1 MKIKRAVTQKLFV
14 WLAVAMVF
22 ATCVFAFL
30 IVYMQKITDKTAGDL
45 GEMYMSEMMWQLQDH
60 LESIV
65 EIKLEEVEHIAVHAN
80 GFQGE
85 ELRENITDIA
95 KLTGFDYVA
104 LYDNKGNYETIFGK
118 SAWYHNING
127 FVENVLSGKKVATTG
142 YLTNNGSKYIVFG
155 IPAYYEMDNGVYS
168 DVLLAGF
175 SVEKLYEY
183 IEFEKENQ
191 YSNNASISII
201 LTNGSYVLK
210 RESVES
216 DDFYTQI
223 KNTGDFVDVG
233 LDEGI
238 ADIEKAMSGGKS
250 FSCAVS
256 TETEEI
262 HVYGAAA
269 KSPSNWYLVLT
280 MPRSATDTMIDSHS
294 EASLGAFA
302 IACFIVLSM
311 LFILF
316 GLYMRLS
323 NQQLAETE
331 LARAEAES
339 ANRAK
344 STFLFNASHDIRTP
358 MNAIQGFARII
369 EKNHDNSE
377 LVKETI
383 SKINQSGDT
392 LMQLLND
399 VLELSR
405 IESGRLELELKPL
418 DLDEQIKNIKTMFQ
432 QDMAAAKLD
441 FSVETDIK
449 DSVVICD
456 GLKLTQILMN
466 LLSNAK
472 KFTPEGGKV
481 VCGVKQNSSSDG
493 IGEYTFY
500 VRDTGIGMSEEFQ
513 KSAFEQFERE
523 RTSTVSGVQGSGLG
537 LSIVKSIVN
546 KMEGSCE
553 LESKLG
559 EGSEFRIKLK
569 LPISDINLSIDNTKS
584 NSAIDV
590 SGKTVLLVEDND
602 FNREITRYI
611 LEELGMSVVEAED
624 GSVALETLKNNP
636 PDTFDLI
643 LMDIQMPI
651 MDGFTASR
659 EIRSLKNDKYS
670 KIPIIALTAN
680 AFNEDRERCINA
692 GMNAH
697 ICKPID
703 PEKLRETIA
712 KLTD

>member
-1 MKIKRAVTQKLFV
+1 MKIRRAVTKKLFV
-14 WLAVAMVF
+14 WLSAAMIF
-22 ATCVFAFL
+22 STCVFAFL
-30 IVYMQKITDKTAGDL
+30 IIHIQKITDKTTGDL

-80 GFQGE
+80 GFQGA
-85 ELRENITDIA
+85 ELRKNVSDIA

-104 LYDNKGNYETIFGK
+104 LYDDEGNYETVFGK
-118 SAWYHNING
+118 SAWYHDING
-127 FVENVLSGKKVATTG
+127 FVKNVLSGKKAATTG
-142 YLTNNGSKYIVFG
+142 YLTYDGGKYIVFG
-155 IPAYYEMDNGVYS
+155 IPASYKMENGLTS

-191 YSNNASISII
+191 YTNNASISII

-210 RESVES
+210 RESIES
-216 DDFYTQI
+216 SDFYNQI
-223 KNTGDFVDVG
+223 KNIGDFVGLG

-238 ADIEKAMSGGKS
+238 TNIEKAMSGGNPFS
-250 FSCAVS
+250 FTVS
-256 TETEEI
+256 TEAEQI

-269 KSPSNWYLVLT
+269 KSPSEWYLVIT
-280 MPRSATDTMIDSHS
+280 MPKSATDSVIDSHS
-294 EASLGAFA
+294 EASLKAFA
-302 IACFIVLSM
+302 IACLTVLII

-358 MNAIQGFARII
+358 MNAIQGFAKII
-369 EKNHDNSE
+369 EKNPDDLV

-383 SKINQSGDT
+383 KKINQSGDT

-405 IESGRLELELKPL
+405 IESGKVQLELKPL
-418 DLDEQIKNIKTMFQ
+418 DLENQMQNVKTMFQ
-432 QDMAAAKLD
+432 QDMVAANLD
-441 FSVETDIK
+441 FSVEINIK
-449 DSVVICD
+449 DNVVVCD
-456 GLKLTQILMN
+456 SLKLTQILMN

-472 KFTPEGGKV
+472 KFTPGGGKV
-481 VCGVKQNSSSDG
+481 VCGVEQNSSVDG
-493 IGEYTFY
+493 IGEYVFY
-500 VRDTGIGMSEEFQ
+500 VRDTGIGMSENFQ
-513 KSAFEQFERE
+513 KNAFEQFERE

-537 LSIVKSIVN
+537 LSIVKSLVN
-546 KMEGSCE
+546 KMNGTYE
-553 LESKLG
+553 LKSKLG
-559 EGSEFRIKLK
+559 VGTEIKIKLK
-569 LPISDINLSIDNTKS
+569 FPITDTDLLNYDTKNKATVDI
-584 NSAIDV
+584 
-590 SGKTVLLVEDND
+590 SGKNVLLVEDNE
-602 FNREITRYI
+602 FNREITKYI

-636 PDTFDLI
+636 ADTFDLI

-659 EIRSLKNDKYS
+659 EIRALKNDRYS

-680 AFNEDRERCINA
+680 AFNEDRKRCIEA

-697 ICKPID
+697 VCKPID
-703 PEKLRETIA
+703 SEKLRETIA
-712 KLTD
+712 KLTE